1 MPESDFP
8 RDHNRY
14 WTSRATKITHDV
26 RLITNIRRMQADML
40 VPSGI
45 GRSHTLNSE
54 STPLGRADCLSFD
67 DYWLRFV
74 LQRDGFFPRKFRW
87 AYCLVLR
94 YAFPVGSMEVT
105 A

>member
-45 GRSHTLNSE
+45 GRSHTLNSD

-67 DYWLRFV
+67 DYWLP
-74 LQRDGFFPRKFRW
+74 LCSKGMDFFRKFRW